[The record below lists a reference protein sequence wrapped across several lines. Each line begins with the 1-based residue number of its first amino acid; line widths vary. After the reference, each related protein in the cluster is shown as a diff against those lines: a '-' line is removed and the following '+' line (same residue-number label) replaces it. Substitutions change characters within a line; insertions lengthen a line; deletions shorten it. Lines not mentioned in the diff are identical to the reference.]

1 MVNTTTDAM
10 ASSLPLFSVSP
21 SKLSKLNNDN
31 FIQSISSSLFN
42 LSKPFNLSH
51 KLKSKND
58 SSFEY
63 NPGQFNYTAS
73 FTFPEPF
80 ESYHVNY
87 GIGGGGKLLTKQ
99 NSNKRLQPYSLSK
112 PKPNVSRDDN
122 NATSLSISKSSS
134 DSSTSSDK
142 SQSQTNNP
150 ILSRLSNISNSLKSI
165 FVRPKHIKPV
175 DLGKIIN

>member
-1 MVNTTTDAM
+1 MVIFY
-10 ASSLPLFSVSP
+10 PFFYKVP
-21 SKLSKLNNDN
+21 SKRNTKRYSMWNILVSVLEGLQLKTLDWKL
-31 FIQSISSSLFN
+31 
-42 LSKPFNLSH
+42 
-51 KLKSKND
+51 
-58 SSFEY
+58 
-63 NPGQFNYTAS
+63 
-73 FTFPEPF
+73 
-80 ESYHVNY
+80 
-87 GIGGGGKLLTKQ
+87 KLLTKQ